1 MDSDWKEGLFM
12 EDMPTE
18 RFLRRQDVEGLVGL
32 KHSALYR
39 WMKTGDF
46 PAPSKTWCKS
56 RQVASER
63 CTGMDGRPTDHKKG
77 RVRL

>member
-1 MDSDWKEGLFM
+1 M

-18 RFLRRQDVEGLVGL
+18 RLLRRQDVEGLVGL

-46 PAPSKTWCKS
+46 PCPVRLGARAVRW
-56 RQVASER
+56 RQSDVQEW
-63 CTGMDGRPTDHKKG
+63 MDGLQTTKKG
-77 RVRL
+77 E

>member
-1 MDSDWKEGLFM
+1 M

-46 PAPSKTWCKS
+46 PRPVRLGARAVRW
-56 RQVASER
+56 RQSDVQEW
-63 CTGMDGRPTDHKKG
+63 MDGLQTTKKG
-77 RVRL
+77 E